1 MTVLNNKLN
10 VLSVISAILNFV
22 FVKKE
27 TLKFVFSVKENLFIS
42 SLIMTQVPSFLRKA
56 VPAFHL
62 EPEQTPAFKAWTSMT
77 IYPRLMIIQF
87 LLTTP
92 EEMNSIVSKL
102 QMILE
107 QGHQKYQEM
116 LAGHVPISMGI
127 LKGAEH
133 PLLILQNVS
142 SRTFKLAVIDSMKT
156 VGLVPTKILTQLNRA
171 KVVDLYQNNN
181 QTPRFLE
188 DVILGVLHVRQ
199 VFHQGQLDLV
209 GAQAEIQVPPRPN
222 KWYMVMTESKHLN
235 LANILKT
242 KAQLEQDAAPVPQK
256 RSNPYQVIQ
265 KIKKARENQSTT
277 GPTTNAPKQ
286 QPTTQEEEDW
296 GDNQELIQIL
306 NDSGEQA
313 ETPSS
318 SLQTTQ
324 EMNIH
329 TLTSSLRVLLE
340 AVRGACDDALHFFNQ
355 PQSK

>member
-1 MTVLNNKLN
+1 
-10 VLSVISAILNFV
+10 
-22 FVKKE
+22 
-27 TLKFVFSVKENLFIS
+27 
-42 SLIMTQVPSFLRKA
+42 MTQVPSFLRKA

-156 VGLVPTKILTQLNRA
+156 VGLVPTKILTQLNGA

-265 KIKKARENQSTT
+265 KIKKTRENQSTT
-277 GPTTNAPKQ
+277 GPTTNAPQ
-286 QPTTQEEEDW
+286 QRPTTQEEEDW
-296 GDNQELIQIL
+296 GDPKRLWGASRNPKFILADHTGDEYPHAHILIACSPGGGTRGLRRCLAFLQSTPVQI
-306 NDSGEQA
+306 A
-313 ETPSS
+313 EATANLQRVVILEKCVAYMGKYGQIQSS
-318 SLQTTQ
+318 SMVKDGKL
-324 EMNIH
+324 
-329 TLTSSLRVLLE
+329 
-340 AVRGACDDALHFFNQ
+340 
-355 PQSK
+355 